1 MVNSYFRRGICKCHT
16 NQKASV
22 MQLKKST
29 EHIFCLLSREKAKR
43 NKNMKKTNN
52 TIIGACGEHYVAAYL
67 SGHNLIVAMPRAGI
81 PGFDLIVSNEKG
93 GHSIRVQV
101 KTGTQATRK
110 TKNEGNIYLWST
122 SYAAIERDD
131 KYLWYAYVW
140 LHDWPNGDNLP
151 EVFFVPSN
159 VVVEVMKACKK
170 NNESWPY
177 FWMKKD
183 DAEKYKGYLGFQSL
197 NNAFASVAL

>member
-1 MVNSYFRRGICKCHT
+1 
-16 NQKASV
+16 
-22 MQLKKST
+22 
-29 EHIFCLLSREKAKR
+29 
-43 NKNMKKTNN
+43 MKKTS
-52 TIIGACGEHYVAAYL
+52 TAIIGACGEHYVAAYL

-110 TKNEGNIYLWST
+110 TKDEGNIYLWST

-140 LHDWPNGDNLP
+140 LNHWPPQSPCSNPLAAVQAQRQALQEAWGTSS
-151 EVFFVPSN
+151 PS
-159 VVVEVMKACKK
+159 
-170 NNESWPY
+170 
-177 FWMKKD
+177 
-183 DAEKYKGYLGFQSL
+183 
-197 NNAFASVAL
+197 